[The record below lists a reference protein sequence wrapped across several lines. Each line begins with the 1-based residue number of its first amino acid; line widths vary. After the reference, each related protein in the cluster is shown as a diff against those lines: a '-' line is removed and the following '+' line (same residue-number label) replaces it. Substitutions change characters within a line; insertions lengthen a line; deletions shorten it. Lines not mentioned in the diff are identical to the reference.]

1 MLTLVLASFLAA
13 PPVGE
18 PWPVI
23 LRPAVVVKV
32 EEPAADAPETD
43 EPETEEPQASPDQDP
58 PRLAPAQAV
67 PPKAKPRVPRKR

>member
-18 PWPVI
+18 PWSVV

-32 EEPAADAPETD
+32 EEPATDSPEA
-43 EPETEEPQASPDQDP
+43 EEPQASPDRET
-58 PRLAPAQAV
+58 PRLAPARTV
-67 PPKAKPRVPRKR
+67 PSKAKAKPRAPRKR

>member
-1 MLTLVLASFLAA
+1 MLTLVLASFLTA

-18 PWPVI
+18 PWSGV

-43 EPETEEPQASPDQDP
+43 APKASPDRDA

-67 PPKAKPRVPRKR
+67 PPKAKARPRAPRKR